1 MRWAAHALDLMPKE
15 PVALVSLLAV
25 EGSTPREAG
34 TRMLV
39 TARQSFGTIGGGNLE
54 FQCIDQARLAL
65 KHPAGTWRIQDY
77 PLGVLLGQCCG
88 GRVRVMIEHL
98 DPAQSAWLSQAA
110 GREAFTLRTHL
121 HAAGLRRVV
130 TDEAAPPLTARGP
143 LPSHSDVLTEC
154 IGRPLT
160 PVLMFGA
167 GHVGIAIARVLQGLP
182 FHLRWLDD
190 RTDVPEG
197 VGIGDA
203 KTLCAEAACGAGLTL
218 ILTHDHALDY
228 ELTKAALRSDA
239 RFIGLIGSATKRA
252 RFFSRLRKDGLSE
265 DQIARVTC
273 PIGLTG
279 ITGKAPEVIAVAV
292 AAQLLHLTDR
302 TRTDKPRTP
311 AEDTLHEQAA
321 PLA

>member
-1 MRWAAHALDLMPKE
+1 MNWVAKALDLLAKE
-15 PVALVSLLAV
+15 PLAMVSLLAV

-39 TARQSFGTIGGGNLE
+39 TAKAIYGTIGGGNLE

-65 KHPAGTWRIQDY
+65 KHPPGTWRIQDY

-98 DPAQSAWLSQAA
+98 DPAETDWL
-110 GREAFTLRTHL
+110 EAVRGLDTFTLRSDL
-121 HAAGLRRVV
+121 HAGGVRRRLS
-130 TDEAAPPLTARGP
+130 EAVPNLSARGP
-143 LPSHSDVLTEC
+143 VPVVGDHLIERL
-154 IGRPLT
+154 GQPLM

-167 GHVGIAIARVLQGLP
+167 GHVGIAIARVLEGLP
-182 FHLRWLDD
+182 FHLRWCDD

-197 VGIGDA
+197 VLIGDA
-203 KTLCAEAACGAGLTL
+203 QTLCAEAEAGTGLTL

-228 ELTKAALRSDA
+228 ELTRAALRSPA

-252 RFFSRLRKDGLSE
+252 RFFSRLRKDGFAE
-265 DQIARVTC
+265 DQIARITC
-273 PIGLTG
+273 PIGLPG

-292 AAQLLHLTDR
+292 AAQLLQI
-302 TRTDKPRTP
+302 TDKIRTLT
-311 AEDTLHEQAA
+311 EDTRHDQTLSVA
-321 PLA
+321 

>member
-1 MRWAAHALDLMPKE
+1 MPKE
-15 PVALVSLLAV
+15 PVALVSVLAV

-98 DPAQSAWLSQAA
+98 DPAQTPWLAEA
-110 GREAFTLRTHL
+110 TGRAAFTLRTEL
-121 HAAGLRRVV
+121 RAGGVRRTV

-143 LPSHSDVLTEC
+143 LPSEGNVLTEC
-154 IGRPLT
+154 IGQPLM

-182 FHLRWLDD
+182 FHLHWLDD

-203 KTLCAEAACGAGLTL
+203 QALCAEAARGAGLTL

-228 ELTKAALRSDA
+228 ELTKAALASDA

-252 RFFSRLRKDGLSE
+252 RFFSRLRKDGFSE

-273 PIGLTG
+273 PIGLAG

-292 AAQLLHLTDR
+292 AAQLLHLTDK
-302 TRTDKPRTP
+302 TRTP

-321 PLA
+321 PHA